1 MYGAQPHH
9 RRLVGRLILLALFV
23 VLAIAAFHIIAW
35 ALAPVLWIALVAG
48 IVMLV
53 VRRR

>member
-1 MYGAQPHH
+1 MYGAQPHR
-9 RRLVGRLILLALFV
+9 RRLVGRLIFLALFV
-23 VLAIAAFHIIAW
+23 VLAIAAFHLIAW

-48 IVMLV
+48 IVLLV